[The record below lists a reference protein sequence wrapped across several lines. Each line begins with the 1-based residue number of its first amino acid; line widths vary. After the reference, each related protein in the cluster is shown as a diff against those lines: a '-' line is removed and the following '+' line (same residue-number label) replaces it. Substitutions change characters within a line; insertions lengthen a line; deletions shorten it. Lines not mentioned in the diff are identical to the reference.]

1 MPCTASQ
8 YYYSK
13 PIFQIR
19 RISRPDEKLRDE
31 DDKLTKEKLLCY
43 IYEYGLYALLGIA
56 IGLVANMVIR
66 AVI

>member
-1 MPCTASQ
+1 MQ
-8 YYYSK
+8 
-13 PIFQIR
+13 
-19 RISRPDEKLRDE
+19 DEKLRDE
-31 DDKLTKEKLLCY
+31 DGKLTKEKILCY